1 MTPLVIQAPAKVN
14 LSLRVHSRRRDGLH
28 RLRTVV
34 TMIDLCDTLHIAP
47 ALSPGLLF
55 TCTEASLPTDTDN
68 LVVAAYVRLRPLIG
82 TDQGVK
88 IHLEKHIPI
97 AAGLAGG
104 SADAAAT
111 LVGLRRRFDLPIT
124 ADELLEHARAL
135 GADVPFFLG
144 SPLARGEGAGDP
156 FTPLKPPSCM
166 PIVVVYPE
174 IPVATRWAYEQY
186 PDRPGSTAAYNKELL
201 HALTVRDIEALGA
214 ALDNDLEQVVL
225 PAHPEISEVKAR
237 LIDLGAAG
245 ALMSGSGST
254 VFAPFTDPERAF
266 QAEEILRDEGWGA
279 TFATRTL
286 RVSPLAED
294 EPVG

>member
-14 LSLRVHSRRRDGLH
+14 LSLRIHSRRRDGLH
-28 RLRTVV
+28 RLRTVL
-34 TMIDLCDTLHIAP
+34 TMIDLCDTLQIAP

-55 TCTEASLPTDTDN
+55 TCTEASLPTDTEN
-68 LVVAAYVRLRPLIG
+68 LVVAAYVRLRPIIG

-97 AAGLAGG
+97 AAGLGGG
-104 SADAAAT
+104 SSDAAAT
-111 LVGLRRRFDLPIT
+111 LVGLRRRFELPIS
-124 ADELLEHARAL
+124 DEELLEHARAL

-156 FTPLKPPSCM
+156 FTPLKPPTCI

-174 IPVATRWAYEQY
+174 IPVSTRWAYEHY
-186 PDRPGSTAAYNKELL
+186 PDRPGSTASYNKELL

-225 PAHPEISEVKAR
+225 PANPRIAEAKER
-237 LIDLGAAG
+237 LLALGATG
-245 ALMSGSGST
+245 AIMAGSGSA
-254 VFAPFTDPERAF
+254 VFGPFADPERAF
-266 QAEEILRDEGWGA
+266 QAEETLRDEGWGA

-286 RVSPLAED
+286 RASPLAE
-294 EPVG
+294 G